1 FGDMVTATRV
11 SLNHP
16 LIGAGAGMNTLALN
30 AARGPAW
37 KMIHNVYLE
46 YAVDLGLPGL
56 LLFLMLFF
64 GCLKAAGRGQDAA
77 ASGEDDEEAATL
89 RTCSRALRYALVGF
103 GVAAVFHPVAY
114 HFYFYSLGG
123 LAVAVGA
130 LAHEDHDAA
139 H

>member
-1 FGDMVTATRV
+1 
-11 SLNHP
+11 
-16 LIGAGAGMNTLALN
+16 
-30 AARGPAW
+30 
-37 KMIHNVYLE
+37 MIHNVYLE

-56 LLFLMLFF
+56 LLFLLLYF
-64 GCLKAAGRGQDAA
+64 GCVKAARR
-77 ASGEDDEEAATL
+77 GEDADISGSEDEERATL
-89 RTCSRALRYALVGF
+89 AACSRALRYALVGF

-130 LAHEDHDAA
+130 LAYEDHDAA

>member
-1 FGDMVTATRV
+1 
-11 SLNHP
+11 
-16 LIGAGAGMNTLALN
+16 MNTLALN
-30 AARGPAW
+30 EARGPAW

-56 LLFLMLFF
+56 LLFLMLFW
-64 GCLKAAGRGQDAA
+64 GCLKEARRGESAA
-77 ASGEDDEEAATL
+77 AAEDDEETATL
-89 RTCSRALRYALVGF
+89 RACSRALHYALIGF

-114 HFYFYSLGG
+114 HFYFYCLGG

-130 LAHEDHDAA
+130 LAYNEDHDAA